1 MTVYRYSIFEIQQ
14 EKLGRY
20 LFLSII
26 THLFLAVT
34 FFYLPDYLDP
44 SLDPWGNN
52 YSNEGSIAVGLVQQ
66 SMLRGLNL
74 PRPKQ
79 TTKSTVATE
88 STGLGQTEEAKPA
101 RLKTEAPEPNAFEV
115 KSKKKAKAKKRKPV
129 AKKKTP
135 RQIAKVD
142 PSPKRI
148 PFGEGGAPE
157 LSYSQFKTGTG
168 SGGIGVGEGFFG
180 KKYGWY
186 VRQIRDI
193 VSNNWQ
199 KNLVSPNLRTA
210 ERVIIQFDIYR
221 DGSIKNEFVRESS
234 GIPSL
239 DRSGI
244 RAIKASR
251 FPPLPGGET
260 LLTAEFW
267 FEHSR

>member
-1 MTVYRYSIFEIQQ
+1 MTVYRHSIFEIQQ

-26 THLFLAVT
+26 THFFLAVT
-34 FFYLPDYLDP
+34 FFYLPAYLDP

-88 STGLGQTEEAKPA
+88 SKGLGQTEEAKPA

-115 KSKKKAKAKKRKPV
+115 KRKKRAKAKKRKSV

-193 VSNNWQ
+193 VSSNWQ

-210 ERVIIQFDIYR
+210 KRVIIQFDIYR

-234 GIPSL
+234 GLPSL